1 MIINSAIDIPTLIL
15 MLSSSVADRAD
26 LSVSDRKRILSKA
39 SEALEINS
47 LKKIY
52 KFKIMYKLFY
62 PWKSETID
70 FYKYIS
76 VYMQNHCGGGGGG
89 YSNYGLKLVILE
101 LYVLR
106 MGLTLYLF
114 VFVEGVD
121 DEFHHTVDLRLE
133 YMFLRLFP

>member
-52 KFKIMYKLFY
+52 KFKLMYQLCY

-76 VYMQNHCGGGGGG
+76 VYMQN
-89 YSNYGLKLVILE
+89 SALK
-101 LYVLR
+101 
-106 MGLTLYLF
+106 
-114 VFVEGVD
+114 
-121 DEFHHTVDLRLE
+121 DL
-133 YMFLRLFP
+133 

>member
-1 MIINSAIDIPTLIL
+1 MIINSAIDVPTLIL

-76 VYMQNHCGGGGGG
+76 VYMQN
-89 YSNYGLKLVILE
+89 SALK
-101 LYVLR
+101 
-106 MGLTLYLF
+106 
-114 VFVEGVD
+114 
-121 DEFHHTVDLRLE
+121 DL
-133 YMFLRLFP
+133 

>member
-52 KFKIMYKLFY
+52 KFKIMYKLFN
-62 PWKSETID
+62 PWNNRFLQVHRCIHAEQCSERLVNIPT
-70 FYKYIS
+70 
-76 VYMQNHCGGGGGG
+76 VEGGGI
-89 YSNYGLKLVILE
+89 SIK
-101 LYVLR
+101 
-106 MGLTLYLF
+106 
-114 VFVEGVD
+114 
-121 DEFHHTVDLRLE
+121 DLS
-133 YMFLRLFP
+133 

>member
-62 PWKSETID
+62 LWKSETID

-76 VYMQNHCGGGGGG
+76 VYMQN
-89 YSNYGLKLVILE
+89 SALK
-101 LYVLR
+101 
-106 MGLTLYLF
+106 
-114 VFVEGVD
+114 
-121 DEFHHTVDLRLE
+121 DL
-133 YMFLRLFP
+133 